1 MSRRIAI
8 ELTSNKGDGTWT
20 WRAAGAREP
29 RGVISADLLPKGAGI
44 SSVFTAE
51 VQSDMDGIAV
61 LAVIESEDT
70 RTEPETIEVLGTGKH
85 SSGVNFKGSGR
96 GGKRR
101 RGAGTPP
108 GGFGDDG
115 FGDARWTRQGR
126 AGPRGAG
133 PGRPGQAR
141 PGGRRKKGAQ
151 RGDQDSQ
158 TRLRPDREHRK
169 KWLASVPPEHARLAE
184 QIASGKLRT
193 RERQQTETGSIDA
206 NGALE
211 SANPATAYSASNASV
226 EAAEGD
232 KTQSKTSVAKSEKD
246 AAAQLLAEYRTA
258 EWQDRADFVLA
269 NFEKIDLA
277 EIRMLV
283 ADSGACARTPETRSQ
298 ADEAKE
304 KLTERT
310 ERMHGEW
317 LADLAVHLSEGR
329 VLRALRQSGQPPKAG
344 VPLPL
349 DLVKWLASAAAD
361 ILTPEAQPERWSK
374 TLQALAVSPVRRL
387 VRPEHP
393 PATLSPELT
402 DTLTE
407 LAPRFPHIAALFAEE
422 ETEEEAAEE
431 TDEAEASEMP
441 EPVTETDEAEES
453 KTEESKTEDESEEPM
468 PDAGEPAEETAT

>member
-29 RGVISADLLPKGAGI
+29 RGVINADLLPKGAGI

-101 RGAGTPP
+101 RGAGAPP

-115 FGDARWTRQGR
+115 FGDDRWTRQGR
-126 AGPRGAG
+126 AGPRSAG

-141 PGGRRKKGAQ
+141 PGGRRKKGSQ
-151 RGDQDSQ
+151 RGAQDSQ

-193 RERQQTETGSIDA
+193 QERQKTETDASETPYPETGSIDT

-211 SANPATAYSASNASV
+211 SANPAIADSASNASL
-226 EAAEGD
+226 ETAEGS
-232 KTQSKTSVAKSEKD
+232 KAQSKTSAAKSKKD

-298 ADEAKE
+298 ADEARE

-344 VPLPL
+344 VPLPP
-349 DLVKWLASAAAD
+349 DLVQWLTSAAAD
-361 ILTPEAQPERWSK
+361 ILTPEAQPDRWSK

-407 LAPRFPHIAALFAEE
+407 LAPRFPHIAALFIDEE
-422 ETEEEAAEE
+422 ETEEETA
-431 TDEAEASEMP
+431 D
-441 EPVTETDEAEES
+441 ETDEAEES
-453 KTEESKTEDESEEPM
+453 ESEDESEEPV

>member
-1 MSRRIAI
+1 
-8 ELTSNKGDGTWT
+8 
-20 WRAAGAREP
+20 
-29 RGVISADLLPKGAGI
+29 
-44 SSVFTAE
+44 
-51 VQSDMDGIAV
+51 MDGIAV

-70 RTEPETIEVLGTGKH
+70 RAEPETIEVFGSGKP

-101 RGAGTPP
+101 RGAGALH
-108 GGFGDDG
+108 GGFGDDR
-115 FGDARWTRQGR
+115 FGDGGWARQGR

-133 PGRPGQAR
+133 PGRPGQTR
-141 PGGRRKKGAQ
+141 QGGRRKKGSQGDNQDAQ
-151 RGDQDSQ
+151 A
-158 TRLRPDREHRK
+158 RLRPGREHRK

-184 QIASGKLRT
+184 QIASGNLRT
-193 RERQQTETGSIDA
+193 RERETDSSESSDPETGSIDT
-206 NGALE
+206 NGELE
-211 SANPATAYSASNASV
+211 SANPATADSALNAS
-226 EAAEGD
+226 AETAESN
-232 KTQSKTSVAKSEKD
+232 KAQSKTSPAKSKKGIT
-246 AAAQLLAEYRTA
+246 AQLLAEYRAA
-258 EWQDRADFVLA
+258 EWQDRADLVLA

-277 EIRMLV
+277 EARMLV
-283 ADSGACARTPETRSQ
+283 ADSVACARTPETRSQ
-298 ADEAKE
+298 ADEARE
-304 KLTERT
+304 KLAERT

-317 LADLAVHLSEGR
+317 LADLAAHLSEGR

-349 DLVKWLASAAAD
+349 DLVKWLTSAATD

-387 VRPEHP
+387 VRPEQP
-393 PATLSPELT
+393 PAAISPELT

-407 LAPRFPHIAALFAEE
+407 LAPRFPYIAALFAE
-422 ETEEEAAEE
+422 EE

-453 KTEESKTEDESEEPM
+453 EAEDESEELV